1 MAAAIET
8 PINEVSNR
16 VPESASNRDSL
27 LLDSTGQHKLLANES
42 TGFNNIVILDP
53 KNLAQRPRPGRRER
67 QYASP
72 YQHQAARRNQ

>member
-27 LLDSTGQHKLLANES
+27 LIDSTGQHKMLANES

-53 KNLAQRPRPGRRER
+53 KNLA
-67 QYASP
+67 
-72 YQHQAARRNQ
+72 